1 MKQHCSSL
9 PCWKLNQ
16 FLINYKSN
24 FPFFFL
30 RIPLKDNY
38 LPCLSPLRLAIP
50 LKVSLQTNNTSVT
63 YKLIIIIIKNAI
75 SQALTQTY
83 WIRILINLRKTGIG
97 LSMTHRF
104 LLCKKVES
112 NQCPAMLNQRLSKI
126 NMRVWL
132 FCSLSTLTKRFIQ
145 RLLLHV

>member
-1 MKQHCSSL
+1 MKQHCSPL

-63 YKLIIIIIKNAI
+63 YKLIIIIIKKCM
-75 SQALTQTY
+75 QD
-83 WIRILINLRKTGIG
+83 RKKDTDVY
-97 LSMTHRF
+97 T
-104 LLCKKVES
+104 
-112 NQCPAMLNQRLSKI
+112 
-126 NMRVWL
+126 
-132 FCSLSTLTKRFIQ
+132 
-145 RLLLHV
+145 RLLDSEGEGEGGMIWENGNYNMYTVM